1 VTDPIPIAV
10 SAHGFSWTAAG
21 AWATFLALLSALG
34 VIVRMIGPWK
44 KQTTDAE
51 DKLRKDLMVRV
62 ENLEKKL
69 EHKDAIHA
77 AERALDR
84 HKIRNLNQCLD
95 AVLMILETAPEKT
108 VEVVGK
114 VRVMREA
121 QLKAEAA
128 EAAAIHA
135 AEIAAAGGEA

>member
-1 VTDPIPIAV
+1 MTDPVPIAV

-21 AWATFLALLSALG
+21 AWATFLVLLSALG
-34 VIVRMIGPWK
+34 VLVRMIGPWK

-51 DKLRKDLMVRV
+51 DKLRTDLMARV
-62 ENLEKKL
+62 EILEKKL

-135 AEIAAAGGEA
+135 AEIAASGGE

>member
-1 VTDPIPIAV
+1 MTDPIPIAV

>member
-1 VTDPIPIAV
+1 MPDIAPIAV
-10 SAHGFSWTAAG
+10 TAQGFSWTAAG
-21 AWATFLALLSALG
+21 AWATFIVILGALG
-34 VIVRMIGPWK
+34 AVVKLIGPWR

-51 DKLRKDLMVRV
+51 DKLRGDLMARV
-62 ENLEKKL
+62 EKL
-69 EHKDAIHA
+69 ERSLEQKDKLHA
-77 AERALDR
+77 AERSLDR

-95 AVLMILETAPEKT
+95 AVLLILETAPEKT

-114 VRVMREA
+114 VRAMREA

-135 AEIAAAGGEA
+135 AEITAAGGEA

>member
-1 VTDPIPIAV
+1 VTDPTPIAV
-10 SAHGFSWTAAG
+10 QAHGFSWTAAG
-21 AWATFLALLSALG
+21 AWATFLVLLSALG
-34 VIVRMIGPWK
+34 LLVRMIGPWK

-51 DKLRKDLMVRV
+51 DKLRGDLMARV
-62 ENLEKKL
+62 DKLEKALEQKDKL
-69 EHKDAIHA
+69 HA
-77 AERALDR
+77 AERSLDR

-114 VRVMREA
+114 VRAMREA
-121 QLKAEAA
+121 QLQAETA

-135 AEIAAAGGEA
+135 AEIAATGGE

>member
-1 VTDPIPIAV
+1 MTPDQVPIAV

-21 AWATFLALLSALG
+21 AWATFLALLGALG
-34 VIVRMIGPWK
+34 VIVRLIGPWK

-51 DKLRKDLMVRV
+51 DKLRGDLMARV
-62 ENLEKKL
+62 EKLEKALEQKDKL
-69 EHKDAIHA
+69 HA
-77 AERALDR
+77 AERSLDR

-114 VRVMREA
+114 VRAMREA
-121 QLKAEAA
+121 QLQAETA

-135 AEIAAAGGEA
+135 AEIAAAGGE